1 MAPFANRAASTT
13 VLLEPITAVSGRG
26 GKTVSVGCV
35 ETVER
40 VAVVGPPVLVVLSDT
55 HGRDAHELTDHLLE
69 VVEEADRVVHAG
81 DFTTETVVEA
91 FRGVAPRLDAVHG
104 NADDEVV
111 RERLPAE
118 RVLEYAG
125 TRVAVTHWKEGG
137 ETGLS
142 LFGRSV
148 GADLVV
154 FGHTHRPGV
163 VTGADPV
170 LLNPGSHAT
179 PRGSRPGYA
188 ALTPTPEGLAGTL
201 REPDGTAV
209 DRFSV

>member
-1 MAPFANRAASTT
+1 M
-13 VLLEPITAVSGRG
+13 
-26 GKTVSVGCV
+26 
-35 ETVER
+35 
-40 VAVVGPPVLVVLSDT
+40 LVVLSDT
-55 HGRDAHELTDHLLE
+55 HGRDAPELTDHLLE
-69 VVEEADRVVHAG
+69 AVRNADRVVHAG
-81 DFTTETVVEA
+81 DFTTAAVLEA
-91 FRGVAPRLDAVHG
+91 VRDVAPRLDAVHG
-104 NADDEVV
+104 NADEGVV

-118 RVLEYAG
+118 RILEYAG
-125 TRVAVTHWKEGG
+125 TRIGVTHWKEGG

-179 PRGSRPGYA
+179 PRGNRPGYA
-188 ALTPTPEGLAGTL
+188 ALRPTGDGLAGTL
-201 REPDGTAV
+201 RDLDGTVV